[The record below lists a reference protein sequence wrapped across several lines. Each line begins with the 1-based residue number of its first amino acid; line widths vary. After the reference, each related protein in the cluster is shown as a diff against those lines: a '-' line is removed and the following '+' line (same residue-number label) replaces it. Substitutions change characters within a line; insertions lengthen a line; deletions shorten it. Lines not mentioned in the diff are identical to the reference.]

1 MQDRL
6 QSPANGRF
14 GEVIEASTTG
24 FRAQCYELYEAP
36 PLGSLVRTGD
46 ESAVYGIVHEV
57 ATSSM
62 DPGRHP
68 IARGRDEE
76 TEEAVYA
83 SNPQLIRLLV
93 TEASLVVV
101 GYRAS
106 GEVLRHLPPLPP
118 RIHSFVHRCA
128 GEELREFAA
137 LLELLLPT
145 LLASPVIVAQDDVVA
160 AFLREASS
168 SHPDPQQYLL
178 DAGRE
183 LARTLSNDVR
193 RLNNVLKRLSP

>member
-1 MQDRL
+1 LQITPQPQDKK
-6 QSPANGRF
+6 RF

-24 FRAQCYELYEAP
+24 FKAQCYELYEAP

-83 SNPQLIRLLV
+83 SNPQLSRLLV

-101 GYRAS
+101 GHRSA
-106 GEVLRHLPPLPP
+106 GEILRHLPPLPP

-128 GEELREFAA
+128 GEELREFAGS
-137 LLELLLPT
+137 LELLLAT
-145 LLASPVIVAQDDVVA
+145 LLASPVIVAPDDVVA

-193 RLNNVLKRLSP
+193 RLNNVLRRLSP